1 LNILTSIKHALV
13 MASQRFTERLKE
25 AVSDVWDRILNHPF
39 VTELF
44 NGSLP
49 MGKFR
54 FYVIQDYNYLIT
66 LTRCQAIIASKFE
79 DPAIM
84 RKILELA
91 LADVST
97 ELENYNKLLGELG
110 LSLNDV
116 IRVRPS
122 PTNMAYMNFLLSTC
136 TMGSPYE
143 GLVAI
148 LPCYWTYLEIARYHA
163 KKLEG
168 NPVRVYRDWA
178 LVYLSPEYEKIVSDL
193 RAIIDNAGDYLARD
207 FDRLSGIFRQASVYE
222 YMFWDMAFRQ
232 EQWIL

>member
-1 LNILTSIKHALV
+1 

-143 GLVAI
+143 GFSGYITVLLD
-148 LPCYWTYLEIARYHA
+148 LPRNCEV
-163 KKLEG
+163 
-168 NPVRVYRDWA
+168 PC
-178 LVYLSPEYEKIVSDL
+178 
-193 RAIIDNAGDYLARD
+193 
-207 FDRLSGIFRQASVYE
+207 
-222 YMFWDMAFRQ
+222 Q
-232 EQWIL
+232 ETGGESR